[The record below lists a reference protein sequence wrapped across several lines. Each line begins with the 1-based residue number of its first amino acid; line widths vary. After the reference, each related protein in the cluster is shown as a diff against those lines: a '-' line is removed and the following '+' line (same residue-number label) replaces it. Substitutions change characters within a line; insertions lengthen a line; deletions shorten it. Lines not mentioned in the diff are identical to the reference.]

1 MAGLKVEGEVANPGS
16 LGFAELAALPQQIED
31 IAALVPGRS
40 GGAVELA
47 AILTA
52 VGVSDEATHITLA
65 STDGDFAA
73 SVPLTAV
80 ASAIV
85 VYRDGVSALPVS
97 AGGPVRFFIPE
108 VGDCHSGPVDACV
121 NVKFL
126 GTIRLTVGPGRDT
139 RPTNPTEHADLHR
152 HES

>member
-1 MAGLKVEGEVANPGS
+1 MAGLRVEGEVVNPGS
-16 LGFAELAALPQQIED
+16 FGFAELAALPQQIED

-47 AILTA
+47 AVLAA
-52 VGVSDEATHITLA
+52 VGVSPEATHIALE
-65 STDGDFAA
+65 STDGGFAA
-73 SVPLTAV
+73 SVPLAAV
-80 ASAIV
+80 AGAIV
-85 VYRDGVSALPVS
+85 VYRDGAEPLPVK

-126 GTIRLTVGPGRDT
+126 GTIRLSNGPGRDT
-139 RPTNPTEHADLHR
+139 RPTNPDEHAELHR